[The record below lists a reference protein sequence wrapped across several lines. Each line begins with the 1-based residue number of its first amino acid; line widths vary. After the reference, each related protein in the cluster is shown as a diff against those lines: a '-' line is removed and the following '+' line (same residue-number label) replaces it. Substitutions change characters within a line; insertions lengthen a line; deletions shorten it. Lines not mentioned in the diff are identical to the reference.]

1 MSEPVTLTFIFQT
14 IGVIFIIIAIG
25 IVLVKIKVN
34 KIKENKMSMPFTD
47 EDLQQ
52 PVSTI
57 IKDKI
62 APMLAKDGGAIELLQ
77 IKNGKIYIQLQ
88 GSCVGCAA
96 SSSTLKFIVEKEIKT
111 AIHPELEII
120 NVPQGMEEEML
131 NG

>member
-62 APMLAKDGGAIELLQ
+62 APMLAKVGGAIELLQ